1 MSRVWFGGPLET
13 VATFWRVLRRDG
25 VTLGFT
31 THDRDLWFDG
41 VMHRA
46 APGVVPAAI
55 RRSADLRPDSAEVE
69 GALSHSAITSD
80 DLGLGRFDAARIVL
94 GVVDWETLERQALY
108 RGTIG
113 EIAEEADSFTAE
125 LVSRKA
131 ELLRDPIPRTSPTCR
146 AEFCGPGCTLSGVRF
161 DHAARLVSHAFA
173 ENAVMLD
180 LGLPPADLIGGTLR
194 WIDGP
199 CAGLEMGIAGAQAER
214 LVLDRPL
221 DQVMASGLRVRV
233 REGCDHTLATC
244 AARFGNAVN
253 FQGEPF
259 VPGND
264 QITRYGSPTGGAGTG
279 GK

>member
-1 MSRVWFGGPLET
+1 MSRVWFAGPLET

-31 THDRDLWFDG
+31 THDRHLWFDG
-41 VMHRA
+41 VTHRA
-46 APGVVPAAI
+46 APGLVPAAI

-69 GALSHSAITSD
+69 GALSHAAITSA
-80 DLGLGRFDAARIVL
+80 DLAIGRFDAARIVM
-94 GVVDWETLERQALY
+94 GMVDWETLERSVVY

-113 EIAEEADSFTAE
+113 EIAEEAGSFTAE

-131 ELLRDPIPRTSPTCR
+131 EFQRDPIPRTSPTCR
-146 AEFCGPGCTLSGVRF
+146 AEFCGPGCTLSAAKF
-161 DHAARLVSHAFA
+161 DHSARLVSHAFA
-173 ENAVMLD
+173 ENAVVLD
-180 LGLPPADLIGGTLR
+180 LVLSREDLVGGTLR

-199 CAGLEMGIAGAQAER
+199 NAGLEVGIAGAGAEG

-221 DQVMASGLRVRV
+221 DRIMPDGLRVRV

-264 QITRYGSPTGGAGTG
+264 QITRYGSPIGGGGEG